1 MVPTNGNYNNSHC
14 FPVEIEYHCHIEEMM
29 DISIVTGT
37 GLQLMSRTVSTMNR
51 RIVILKINDIGI
63 VLVLV
68 LSNLQLKSKRL
79 NFNFRNL

>member
-1 MVPTNGNYNNSHC
+1 
-14 FPVEIEYHCHIEEMM
+14 M
-29 DISIVTGT
+29 DISIVTGA

-51 RIVILKINDIGI
+51 GIVILQINDIGI

-79 NFNFRNL
+79 NFNFGNL